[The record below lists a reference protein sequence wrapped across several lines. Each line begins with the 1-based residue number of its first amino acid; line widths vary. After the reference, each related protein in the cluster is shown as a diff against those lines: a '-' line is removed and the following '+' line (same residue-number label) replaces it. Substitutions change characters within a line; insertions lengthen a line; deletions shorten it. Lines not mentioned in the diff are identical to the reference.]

1 MHLLVSICHTSCS
14 GSCNTHTASASLKQ
28 RQRRGWQSLPKD
40 SNGYLRQPSYT
51 RLHVKVSQALLGL
64 CESEAE
70 QYAKEDWQ
78 EDAVMGGRH
87 SLLPT
92 LLCRGLSQRSHDTCH
107 ILQTGRNL

>member
-1 MHLLVSICHTSCS
+1 MIDYEVSAARRMRAALRCDEAVVAAIT
-14 GSCNTHTASASLKQ
+14 
-28 RQRRGWQSLPKD
+28 RGWQSLPKD

-87 SLLPT
+87 SPLPT

-107 ILQTGRNL
+107 ILQTGHNL